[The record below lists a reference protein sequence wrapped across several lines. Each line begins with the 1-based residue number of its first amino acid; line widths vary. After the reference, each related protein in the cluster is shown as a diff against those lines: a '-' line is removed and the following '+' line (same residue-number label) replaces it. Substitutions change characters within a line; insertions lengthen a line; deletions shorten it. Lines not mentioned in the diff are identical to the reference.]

1 MSELWHGQCN
11 LLSGKLHSA
20 SLLTYRASSMKS
32 AVFAIVSNA
41 VQAEAVVDE
50 LRLAGF
56 SNNDVSVLFPDVEG
70 TQEFAHAKSTKAPEG
85 AVIGASAGGI
95 LGGVAGWL
103 IGLGTLAIPGVGP
116 LIAAGPI
123 FAALSG
129 IAVGG
134 AAGGLSGALAGLGF
148 PEYEAK
154 LYAGKLQDGNILIA
168 AHTENSHEAKVAR
181 QIFERAD
188 AHDIG
193 ITPEAAVPTK

>member
-1 MSELWHGQCN
+1 
-11 LLSGKLHSA
+11 
-20 SLLTYRASSMKS
+20 MKN

-41 VQAEAVVDE
+41 IQAEAVVDE

-56 SNNDVSVLFPDVEG
+56 ANHDVSVLFPDVEG

-85 AVIGASAGGI
+85 AVIGASAGGL
-95 LGGVAGWL
+95 LGGMAGWVL
-103 IGLGTLAIPGVGP
+103 GIGTLTLPGVAP

-123 FAALSG
+123 FAALG
-129 IAVGG
+129 GMAIGG

-154 LYAGKLQDGNILIA
+154 LFAGKLQDGNILIA
-168 AHTENSHEAKVAR
+168 AHTENDRETRTAR
-181 QIFERAD
+181 DIFERAG

-193 ITPEAAVPTK
+193 ITAEASVPTT

>member
-1 MSELWHGQCN
+1 
-11 LLSGKLHSA
+11 
-20 SLLTYRASSMKS
+20 MKA
-32 AVFAIVSNA
+32 AVLAIVSNP

-50 LRLAGF
+50 LRLSGF
-56 SNNDVSVLFPDVEG
+56 SNSDVSALFPDVEG
-70 TQEFAHAKSTKAPEG
+70 SQEFAHANSTKAPEG
-85 AVIGASAGGI
+85 AVIGAGAGGL

-103 IGLGTLAIPGVGP
+103 LGLGTLAIPGVGP
-116 LIAAGPI
+116 IIAAGPI

-129 IAVGG
+129 VALGG

-168 AHTENSHEAKVAR
+168 AHTENSHETKVAR
-181 QIFERAD
+181 QIFERAG

-193 ITPEAAVPTK
+193 VTTESPVPSL

>member
-1 MSELWHGQCN
+1 
-11 LLSGKLHSA
+11 
-20 SLLTYRASSMKS
+20 MKS
-32 AVFAIVSNA
+32 AVFAIVSNP

-56 SNNDVSVLFPDVEG
+56 SNSDVSVLFPDVEG
-70 TQEFAHAKSTKAPEG
+70 TQEFAHTKSTKAPEG
-85 AVIGASAGGI
+85 AVVGASAGGL

-103 IGLGTLAIPGVGP
+103 LGLGTLMIPGAAP

-129 IAVGG
+129 VAIG
-134 AAGGLSGALAGLGF
+134 ATAGGLSGALAGLGF

-168 AHTENSHEAKVAR
+168 AHTENYHEVKVAR
-181 QIFERAD
+181 EIFERAN
-188 AHDIG
+188 AHDVG
-193 ITPEAAVPTK
+193 VTEEAAVPR

>member
-1 MSELWHGQCN
+1 
-11 LLSGKLHSA
+11 
-20 SLLTYRASSMKS
+20 MKT

-56 SNNDVSVLFPDVEG
+56 SNSDVSVLFPDVEG
-70 TQEFAHAKSTKAPEG
+70 TQEFAHEKSTKAPEG
-85 AVIGASAGGI
+85 AVLGASAGGI
-95 LGGVAGWL
+95 IGGMAGWL
-103 IGLGTLAIPGVGP
+103 LGLGTLAIPGVGP
-116 LIAAGPI
+116 LIAAGPF

-154 LYAGKLQDGNILIA
+154 LYAGKLTDGNILIA
-168 AHTENSHEAKVAR
+168 AHTENNHEAKVAR
-181 QIFERAD
+181 QIFERAN
-188 AHDIG
+188 AHDFG
-193 ITPEAAVPTK
+193 LTAEAPVPTR

>member
-1 MSELWHGQCN
+1 
-11 LLSGKLHSA
+11 
-20 SLLTYRASSMKS
+20 MKS
-32 AVFAIVSNA
+32 AVFAIVSNP

-56 SNNDVSVLFPDVEG
+56 SNSDVSVLFPDMEG
-70 TQEFAHAKSTKAPEG
+70 TREFAHAKATKAPEG
-85 AVIGASAGGI
+85 AVIGASAGSL
-95 LGGVAGWL
+95 LGGAAGWL
-103 IGLGTLAIPGVGP
+103 LGIGALALPGVAP
-116 LIAAGPI
+116 FLAAGPI

-168 AHTENSHEAKVAR
+168 AHTENSREAKQAR
-181 QIFERAD
+181 QIFERAS

-193 ITPEAAVPTK
+193 VTSEAPVPSR

>member
-1 MSELWHGQCN
+1 
-11 LLSGKLHSA
+11 
-20 SLLTYRASSMKS
+20 MKS

-41 VQAEAVVDE
+41 VQAESVVDE

-56 SNNDVSVLFPDVEG
+56 SNNDVSVLFPDMEG
-70 TQEFAHAKSTKAPEG
+70 SQEFAHTNSTKAPEG

-95 LGGVAGWL
+95 LGAVAGWL
-103 IGLGTLAIPGVGP
+103 LGLGTLAIPGVGP

-129 IAVGG
+129 LAVGG
-134 AAGGLSGALAGLGF
+134 AVGGLSGALTGLGF

-168 AHTENSHEAKVAR
+168 AHTENSHEAKTAR
-181 QIFERAD
+181 QIFERAG

-193 ITPEAAVPTK
+193 ITSEASVPSK

>member
-1 MSELWHGQCN
+1 MAGAFSRLRFLAQAGAN
-11 LLSGKLHSA
+11 RKLTNK
-20 SLLTYRASSMKS
+20 LYLSMKT
-32 AVFAIVSNA
+32 AVFAIVSNP

-56 SNNDVSVLFPDVEG
+56 SNNDVSVLFPDITG
-70 TQEFAHAKSTKAPEG
+70 TREFAHAKSTKAPEG
-85 AVIGASAGGI
+85 AVIGAGAGGI
-95 LGGVAGWL
+95 MGGVAGWL
-103 IGLGTLAIPGVGP
+103 LGMGALMIPGAGP
-116 LIAAGPI
+116 VIAAGPI

-168 AHTENSHEAKVAR
+168 AHTENNHEVKVAR
-181 QIFERAD
+181 QIFERAG
-188 AHDIG
+188 AHAIG
-193 ITPEAAVPTK
+193 VTPEASVPTV